1 MKMEELKKRGIII
14 AVSAALAV
22 GTAVPHAVMAEE
34 LPATSLFPQT
44 VHAEMESAPAE
55 AEETPAVTEEAPS
68 VEEEEPAMN
77 EEAREIADA
86 YITRA
91 PELREN
97 PGSETEEAEPVEEQ
111 IEETQ
116 TMSEEAREI
125 AEDVPEESVEETS
138 EGLAEESFAMS
149 EEARQIAD
157 SYITH
162 APKLPEKPEKETEE
176 MQLTDG
182 TSAETQTED
191 ALSEAEAETKNKEA
205 EAETKNTEAESE
217 SEEALEDT
225 AEDNEEEREIARQ
238 LETVPKQEQESSGM
252 SGVTI
257 LVGPGSEPGNG
268 TPAESSLPVTGSG
281 ENVLVGN
288 KKKKKRILVTATPL
302 CYNLR
307 LYMSITYGGMIMKHI
322 KTLNTKNLQNT
333 VKKGGCGECQTSCQ
347 SACKTS
353 CTVGNQSCESKR

>member
-14 AVSAALAV
+14 AVSAALVV

-44 VHAEMESAPAE
+44 VHAEMESAPEE

-68 VEEEEPAMN
+68 AEEEVSSIEEEASAMN
-77 EEAREIADA
+77 EEAREIADT

-111 IEETQ
+111 TEETQ

-288 KKKKKRILVTATPL
+288 P
-302 CYNLR
+302 CF
-307 LYMSITYGGMIMKHI
+307 
-322 KTLNTKNLQNT
+322 
-333 VKKGGCGECQTSCQ
+333 
-347 SACKTS
+347 
-353 CTVGNQSCESKR
+353 